1 MADYA
6 SCIFHISDTSLLV
19 HMSNTYPQPHSL
31 WQISFLPPDLLSC
44 VIFILCKKPC
54 ERALLKKFDRRSST
68 SSGMTS
74 APPCQSKLLS
84 KIHPSL
90 ASISSKYMGT
100 ESVTP
105 STPNAKWSDLGGVV
119 FSGMGIDWGNP
130 PPSRTPRPLKSPS
143 LLISRQIRQAP
154 CLATQNI

>member
-1 MADYA
+1 MINPVVADLLCIRTLHPRQLFTNHSFFYHPVINNCMSDDA
-6 SCIFHISDTSLLV
+6 SCLFKISDISLLA
-19 HMSNTYPQPHSL
+19 HMSATYPQPQSL

-105 STPNAKWSDLGGVV
+105 STPNAKWSDLGR
-119 FSGMGIDWGNP
+119 
-130 PPSRTPRPLKSPS
+130 SRFLRHGG
-143 LLISRQIRQAP
+143 
-154 CLATQNI
+154 